1 MALKARV
8 ESLRK
13 SVKDTSARV
22 NVLRKQAPELMKKQ
36 VHASLQE
43 ATSALD
49 VALASGSE
57 QPAAA
62 PKTPLT
68 VSKAVSEAF
77 VEDSLDLARR
87 AAALHAALPDQ
98 VTKGKAAVKMCQE
111 WSRKPLSSA
120 EALLA
125 EHSVASPKSL
135 GASRRKGA
143 AVRAMRGRQPQ

>member
-1 MALKARV
+1 MGAGSRGTPQWCLF
-8 ESLRK
+8 SD
-13 SVKDTSARV
+13 SVRLPYFTI
-22 NVLRKQAPELMKKQ
+22 
-36 VHASLQE
+36 
-43 ATSALD
+43 ATDA
-49 VALASGSE
+49 
-57 QPAAA
+57 
-62 PKTPLT
+62 T
-68 VSKAVSEAF
+68 F

-125 EHSVASPKSL
+125 EPSVASPKSL

-143 AVRAMRGRQPQ
+143 AVRALRGRQPQ